1 MLSDFNLIADQMH
14 DGLYLLDLERRITY
28 WNRAAERI
36 TGYRAE
42 EVIGKRC
49 SDNILV
55 HVDSQGRELC
65 SRLCPAGAT
74 MVDGSNRQAE
84 LYLKHKD
91 GHRVP
96 VSVRV
101 SPLRDEQGK
110 IIGGIELFAQTN
122 TRDDLQSRL
131 RKLERLALLD
141 DLTQLPNRRYLET
154 ELESQFNMH
163 DRKGVPFSILLVDI
177 DHFKQVNDRY
187 GHQVGD
193 LVLKSLAKSMSGVTR
208 SFDTIG
214 RWGGE
219 EFLGIFPN
227 TEKED
232 LKVVAEKIHT
242 VARYTQ
248 VPNNKLRVSV
258 TIGCAV
264 VRSSEDKTS
273 LIQRADEA
281 LYQGKET
288 GRGKWIIS
296 E

>member
-1 MLSDFNLIADQMH
+1 ML
-14 DGLYLLDLERRITY
+14 
-28 WNRAAERI
+28 
-36 TGYRAE
+36 
-42 EVIGKRC
+42 
-49 SDNILV
+49 
-55 HVDSQGRELC
+55 
-65 SRLCPAGAT
+65 
-74 MVDGSNRQAE
+74 DGSNRQAE

-110 IIGGIELFAQTN
+110 IIGGIELFTQTN

-131 RKLERLALLD
+131 RKLERLSLLD

-154 ELESQFNMH
+154 ELGSQLNMH

-187 GHQVGD
+187 GHQIGD

-232 LKVVAEKIHT
+232 LKVVAEKIPT
-242 VARYTQ
+242 VARHTQ
-248 VPNNKLRVSV
+248 IPNNKLLVSV
-258 TIGCAV
+258 TTGCAV

-273 LIQRADEA
+273 LIQLADEA
-281 LYQGKET
+281 LYRGKET